1 MAHGNELQSEMINSD
16 REFSELVN
24 ALKELKSDLR
34 TIFEISSF
42 WYSHFG
48 IDTEPIETL
57 MKFEIID
64 FLGAVIDR
72 NCEEDDA
79 LSSLILFLLEA
90 DLDDDLLSLR
100 QNLET
105 QTQPGASTVFA
116 NEDELFKPH
125 KRIADLTNPSL
136 FMENCVLLFDKLL
149 LNFDCEARYVDL
161 YLGAFAKFAFAI
173 VDLTIVIENK
183 TMALFR
189 SGTFCA
195 ARLQLKQ
202 LLIESP
208 EEDPE
213 QLKENFSYDP
223 EKSDLVDS
231 LRTSLEHSLRF
242 DLTYIEALT
251 SLVNSVFES
260 LLNNAQNL
268 NSEDLEIDSFEEV
281 HIEATS
287 TRDRLINL
295 QELYDLGLLSS
306 EEYQQKR
313 RVIIDGI

>member
-125 KRIADLTNPSL
+125 KRIADLTNPSI

-149 LNFDCEARYVDL
+149 LNFECEARYVDL

-173 VDLTIVIENK
+173 LDLSILIEDK
-183 TMALFR
+183 AMAVVR

-195 ARLQLKQ
+195 VRLQYKE
-202 LLIESP
+202 LLLEFPNENSS
-208 EEDPE
+208 
-213 QLKENFSYDP
+213 QLKEKFSYNS
-223 EKSDLVDS
+223 EKSNLIDS
-231 LRTSLEHSLRF
+231 LRTSLEFGARF
-242 DLTYIEALT
+242 ESAYIEALT
-251 SLVNSVFES
+251 DLANSVFV
-260 LLNNAQNL
+260 NL
-268 NSEDLEIDSFEEV
+268 INDVEIQDSDEPAMDSAEGLEPG
-281 HIEATS
+281 AYP

-295 QELYDLGLLSS
+295 QELYDSGLLSS
-306 EEYQQKR
+306 EEYQRQR